1 MSDTQT
7 TVRMPADIKSELESI
22 AKKERRSLNS
32 QIVTILAEYVE
43 NHKGK

>member
-7 TVRMPADIKSELESI
+7 TVRMPAEIKSELESI

-32 QIVTILAEYVE
+32 QIVVILIEYLE
-43 NHKGK
+43 KHKGK